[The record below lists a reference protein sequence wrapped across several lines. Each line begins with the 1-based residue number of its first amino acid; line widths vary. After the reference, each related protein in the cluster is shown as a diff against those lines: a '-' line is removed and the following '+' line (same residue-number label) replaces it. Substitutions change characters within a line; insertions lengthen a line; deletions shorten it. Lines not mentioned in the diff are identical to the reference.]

1 MQRASL
7 ALSKPGPES
16 LLPILAG
23 SARLL
28 FRGCVF
34 RVLAPSPDELREFC
48 ASPSSEFVARS
59 RPATKRGR
67 TLHVAAAGAENVP
80 KDPDRNACPRPR
92 REGGAARGFSLLAR
106 CTAHTRQ
113 LCRGRHQ
120 ARSGRHGAT
129 HHVRST
135 VPPGGLRQHEDK
147 HNLQGGKSGSLVRS
161 PIRASW
167 APRAGRQRGGGAR
180 LCKSTAARSARDAV
194 GQGVSRRGRSAATRA
209 HQLQRSSKGRAAVR
223 HAAGVRRAWLLL
235 RRRLAAQLP
244 SPRHRHHRPNYTLPR
259 AAAPVRFLRCPATS
273 GREQAFHEF

>member
-194 GQGVSRRGRSAATRA
+194 GQGVSRRGRSAATRPPA
-209 HQLQRSSKGRAAVR
+209 AAKFERTGCRSPCCRRAAGPAAAAAASGGPATESPPPPPSTKL
-223 HAAGVRRAWLLL
+223 HAAQGSRSCS
-235 RRRLAAQLP
+235 LP
-244 SPRHRHHRPNYTLPR
+244 PVPRGHLG
-259 AAAPVRFLRCPATS
+259 AGTS
-273 GREQAFHEF
+273 FF